1 VLNIISTST
10 RISEAFE
17 PDLIGPGWQ
26 APKFLAIQAI
36 WDTGATNSM
45 ITQRVVDECGLVPF
59 DAARVVGVHGEN
71 LSEMYLV
78 NVMLPSRAAFAGL
91 SVTKGQLAPGADM
104 LIGMDII
111 SLGDF
116 AVTNFEERT
125 VFSFRTPS
133 EGHIDFASGE

>member
-1 VLNIISTST
+1 
-10 RISEAFE
+10 
-17 PDLIGPGWQ
+17 
-26 APKFLAIQAI
+26 
-36 WDTGATNSM
+36 M

-59 DAARVVGVHGEN
+59 DAANVVGVHGEN
-71 LSEMYLV
+71 LSEVYLV

-91 SVTKGQLAPGADM
+91 HVAKGQLAPGADL

-116 AVTNFEERT
+116 AITNFEERT

-133 EGHIDFASGE
+133 EGHIDFGSGD